1 MKGHRHH
8 LRWIALAATG
18 WLVAGL
24 AVGACG
30 DGESSAPDGG
40 DSGAIGMTSSPEFV
54 QGVIP
59 GDRPL
64 AIVEIEGGEESVALT
79 ATGVLDPSGRAV
91 EVMFLPPSVDPGDV
105 AEVWVEVP
113 AVTEEET
120 LTVTVTG
127 RRGSVEEQLAITT
140 YVVPFTD
147 ELEAT
152 ALDIAEVFLNG
163 VPEGAAPLPADRAG
177 LTGGTTVASRLLVV
191 SHYAWFTEEV
201 EVGLSWHIMVAP
213 DDWAEL
219 YVRPRDAARPTAA
232 FRLSSWSTA
241 LSGGEVTIE
250 TIEPPVEVTR

>member
-1 MKGHRHH
+1 VKGHRNH

-30 DGESSAPDGG
+30 DGQSSEPAGG
-40 DSGAIGMTSSPEFV
+40 DALPFQMTSSPEFV

-59 GDRPL
+59 GHRPL
-64 AIVEIEGGEESVALT
+64 AIVEILNGEDPVELT
-79 ATGVLDPSGRAV
+79 ASGVLEPSGQSV
-91 EVMFLPPSVDPGDV
+91 DVTFLPPSVFPAGA

-113 AVTEEET
+113 EVTDEEN

-127 RRGSVEEQLAITT
+127 RRGPVEEQLTITT
-140 YVVPFTD
+140 FVVPFTD

-163 VPEGAAPLPADRAG
+163 LPEGAAPLPADRAG

-191 SHYAWFTEEV
+191 SHYAWFTDEV

-219 YVRPRDAARPTAA
+219 YVRPRDAARPTVA

-241 LSGGEVTIE
+241 LTGGEFTIE
-250 TIEPPVEVTR
+250 TIQPPGEVTR